1 MTKDR
6 ESITIDSDVNKEIKT
21 QAKKETRSFSN
32 MIEFMA
38 KKYLMALKKPKREG
52 KK

>member
-1 MTKDR
+1 MKDR
-6 ESITIDSDVNKEIKT
+6 ESITIDSDVNNEIKT

-38 KKYLMALKKPKREG
+38 KKYLMALKNL
-52 KK
+52 KKGENK

>member
-1 MTKDR
+1 MAKDR

-38 KKYLMALKKPKREG
+38 KKYLRAFKKPK
-52 KK
+52 